1 MKKAA
6 KFLVICCIIPSV
18 LMIAMGIIGGFGEEF
33 AGGSDSD
40 LMMSV
45 RGLVNGI
52 GFSLIS
58 IYLCVNV
65 IKYINK
71 KLSLPVLMN
80 KVADFLV
87 LYGVLRLTL
96 SFMSQYIEYSR
107 ISALFTEPDI
117 MTFLFVGIAIKL
129 ALKTKQEKDYEI
141 STAEKKL
148 S

>member
-1 MKKAA
+1 MLSNTKRAYD
-6 KFLVICCIIPSV
+6 CYGDHR
-18 LMIAMGIIGGFGEEF
+18 GIR
-33 AGGSDSD
+33 
-40 LMMSV
+40 
-45 RGLVNGI
+45 RGNRLRFNEYALGIVNGI

-58 IYLCVNV
+58 IYLCINV

>member
-1 MKKAA
+1 M
-6 KFLVICCIIPSV
+6 
-18 LMIAMGIIGGFGEEF
+18 
-33 AGGSDSD
+33 
-40 LMMSV
+40 
-45 RGLVNGI
+45 
-52 GFSLIS
+52 IS
-58 IYLCVNV
+58 IYLCINV